1 MTLRSTLAVH
11 AARLIAFALCVL
23 PASTASFALDPP
35 AYPDAPDKE
44 ALVDYQKALTTW
56 GNQVATT
63 EDAFWKQTCEGFY
76 KSTKALLDL
85 DSLTPEERV
94 EYNAQFAGVLANYA
108 TQEAQE
114 GSFGAKFDELR
125 YQTGVALRRWKL
137 DQDEETSKIALGYA
151 TTLFNVRLNAALE
164 LANENRENAFVE
176 LVGDAITFALSFPD
190 FGETAYKIVIK
201 IRTFAPELGEE
212 ALDALCEAFEASEN
226 PKLVKPIQQTL
237 GVRRYVRLPGSEPYF
252 EAIQFNGD
260 DSAKK
265 FDWND
270 FQDKV
275 VLIEVWATWC
285 GPCRKEIPRL
295 KEAYERYHDAGFE
308 IVGYSIDQDLD
319 ALKKFMADE
328 KIPWLMTSQK
338 RSIEAGYKGL
348 YDYYSIN
355 GVPEMILVGKDR
367 NVIMTD
373 CRGCKLADEL
383 QKLFPDVEP
392 LGWDP
397 ATDFSARVGA
407 PGK

>member
-1 MTLRSTLAVH
+1 MLQYTAPVFVIL
-11 AARLIAFALCVL
+11 FMAL
-23 PASTASFALDPP
+23 FFG
-35 AYPDAPDKE
+35 KR
-44 ALVDYQKALTTW
+44 
-56 GNQVATT
+56 
-63 EDAFWKQTCEGFY
+63 
-76 KSTKALLDL
+76 
-85 DSLTPEERV
+85 PER
-94 EYNAQFAGVLANYA
+94 A
-108 TQEAQE
+108 
-114 GSFGAKFDELR
+114 
-125 YQTGVALRRWKL
+125 
-137 DQDEETSKIALGYA
+137 
-151 TTLFNVRLNAALE
+151 
-164 LANENRENAFVE
+164 
-176 LVGDAITFALSFPD
+176 DAITCALSFPD

-252 EAIQFNGD
+252 EAIQFDGD